1 MLCKIQGT
9 FVKQSQ
15 GTANLLN
22 GKSLKPAKI
31 KGLMLA
37 FLLTIGST
45 AVLAGCKGG
54 NTSSTSES
62 PTAAESPSTSKSPTA
77 AESPSTSKS
86 PTATSSTKNPNVQ
99 KAEAAL
105 KGLYTQ
111 QAGVPIDSVK
121 CPEDANLKTGGTFEC
136 QAKAQDV
143 NFKIQVKM
151 ENDKGNF
158 DSKTQGLLILTKIED
173 LIKKTIKE
181 KANLDVTA
189 DCGGKLRAAKTGD
202 TFNCQVKDPK
212 GQTKEAKVTVK
223 DEQGNI
229 NVSLK

>member
-9 FVKQSQ
+9 FVKQYQ

-45 AVLAGCKGG
+45 AVLAGCKGD
-54 NTSSTSES
+54 TPSTSES
-62 PTAAESPSTSKSPTA
+62 SATSESPATSVSPAAAESPSTSKSPV
-77 AESPSTSKS
+77 
-86 PTATSSTKNPNVQ
+86 ATNSTKNPNVQ

-111 QAGVPIDSVK
+111 QTGVPIDSVK

-136 QAKAQDV
+136 QAQAQGI
-143 NFKIQVKM
+143 NFGIQVKM

-173 LIKKTIKE
+173 LIKKTVKE

-202 TFNCQVKDPK
+202 TFSCQVKDPK

-229 NVSLK
+229 NVKL